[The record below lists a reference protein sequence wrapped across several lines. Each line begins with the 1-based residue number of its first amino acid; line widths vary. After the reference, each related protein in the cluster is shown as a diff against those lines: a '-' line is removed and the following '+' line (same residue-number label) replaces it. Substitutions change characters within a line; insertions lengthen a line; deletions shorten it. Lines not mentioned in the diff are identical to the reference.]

1 LTDSFNVLI
10 SSAGRRVALM
20 TTFRSALAEVGIG
33 GKILAADVTQLS
45 AAYHCADASFLV
57 PACRSPEFVPALLDI
72 CRARDVR
79 LVVPT
84 IDPELPVFAEHRT
97 AFAEARAN
105 VAISSPQVIA
115 IGRDKIATHAWLRES
130 GFPTVRQVVP
140 ENGVVQGLSFP
151 LIVKPRM
158 GSAAIGVRIVRD
170 EQELRLAT
178 TRDGEFIV
186 QEIAPGVEHTIDVF
200 VDRWGEPRCAV
211 PRRRIE
217 VRAGEV
223 SKGRTVRSQSLI
235 DLSSRICAALPGAY
249 GVITIQIFLEEASG
263 VMNVIEI
270 NPRFGGGFPLA
281 WEAGAR
287 YPTWLIQELLG
298 RTPDVRTDW
307 KDDLVMLRY
316 DGAVFVDGKDLRA

>member
-1 LTDSFNVLI
+1 VLI

-20 TTFRSALAEVGIG
+20 NTFRSALAEIGIR
-33 GKILAADVTQLS
+33 GKIFAADVTQLS
-45 AAYHCADASFLV
+45 SAYLCADARFLV
-57 PACRSPEFVPALLDI
+57 PTCNSPEFVPALLDI
-72 CRARDVR
+72 CRAQDVR

-84 IDPELPVFAEHRT
+84 IDPELPVFAEHRA
-97 AFAEARAN
+97 AFEESRTT
-105 VAISSPQVIA
+105 VAISSPQVIT
-115 IGRDKIATHAWLRES
+115 IGRDKIATHAWLKES
-130 GFPTVRQVVP
+130 GFPTVRQIVP
-140 ENGVVQGLSFP
+140 EDRAVEGLPFP

-158 GSAAIGVRIVRD
+158 GSAAIGVRVVRD
-170 EQELRLAT
+170 ELELRLAT
-178 TRDGEFIV
+178 QDRGFIV
-186 QEIAPGVEHTIDVF
+186 QEIAPGVEYTVDVF
-200 VDRWGEPRCAV
+200 VDRSGEPRCAV

-235 DLSSRICAALPGAY
+235 DLSSRICATLPGAY

-263 VMNVIEI
+263 AMRVIEI

-287 YPTWLIQELLG
+287 YSTWLIQDVIG

-316 DGAVFVDGKDLRA
+316 DEAVFVDGKDLRE